1 MTTWHLP
8 ERGVGKVE
16 PGAVNVGK
24 STCGAPGSET
34 HYARTV
40 DGLDI
45 AYQVHGDGP
54 RDLLVVPG
62 IISHVEFNQKHRGYQ
77 HFLDRLASF
86 ARVIIFDKRGNGL
99 SDRVPGAATLE
110 DRLDDARAVL
120 DAAGST
126 TAAVLGMSEGGPMS
140 VLFAGT
146 YPARTSALILYGSYA
161 RFMQAP
167 DYPFGVPAGP
177 SVPVRPRWTPGARND
192 PGTFIERPASWQ

>member
-1 MTTWHLP
+1 MRT
-8 ERGVGKVE
+8 
-16 PGAVNVGK
+16 
-24 STCGAPGSET
+24 GSGT
-34 HYARTV
+34 RYARTV

-62 IISHVEFNQKHRGYQ
+62 LISHVEFNQKHRSYQ

-99 SDRVPGAATLE
+99 SDRVPGAPTLE
-110 DRLDDARAVL
+110 DRLDDVRAVL

-140 VLFAGT
+140 VLFART
-146 YPARTSALILYGSYA
+146 YPARTSALILWGTFA

-167 DYPFGVPAGP
+167 DYPLGATPESLEYLRGPALDTWGREQP
-177 SVPVRPRWTPGARND
+177 SERSARRSRA
-192 PGTFIERPASWQ
+192 TRRRSASRASWND